1 MKNSRLRFLVLVVLV
16 ALVALSA
23 ACGQSNTTE
32 EAKVLTV
39 GTDAAYAPFE
49 YLENGVI
56 VGFDIDLLAAIMEE
70 AGLEYEVKNLGW
82 DPMLESV
89 RSNNVDLGIS
99 AVTIND
105 VRKETY
111 DFSNPYFESTN
122 MILVKE
128 DSDIKNALDLI
139 GKRVG
144 VQNGTTGAEAVE
156 SILGAN
162 QAGIAKYENN
172 VLAIMELK
180 GGNVDA
186 VVADNT
192 VIIEYVQ
199 NNPND
204 KFVAIGDAENFEAEL
219 YGLIF
224 PKGSEYTEKIN
235 AALKTVIEN
244 GKYAEIYEKW
254 FEATPDVDFLLNA
267 AE

>member
-1 MKNSRLRFLVLVVLV
+1 MKKITLKILVLATIV

-23 ACGQSNTTE
+23 ACGQDTTTGE
-32 EAKVLTV
+32 GKKLTV

-70 AGLEYEVKNLGW
+70 AGLDYEVKNLGW
-82 DPMLESV
+82 DPLFESI
-89 RSNNVDLGIS
+89 RGKSADLGIS

-105 VRKETY
+105 DRKQTY

-122 MILVKE
+122 MILVNE
-128 DSDIKNALDLI
+128 GSDITNALDLK

-156 SILGAN
+156 KILGAN
-162 QAGIAKYENN
+162 HEDIAKFENN

-199 NNPND
+199 NNPNENF
-204 KFVAIGDAENFEAEL
+204 KAIGDAENFEAEL

-224 PKGSEYTEKIN
+224 PKGSEQREKIN
-235 AALKTVIEN
+235 VALKTVIEN
-244 GKYAEIYEKW
+244 GTYAEIYEKW
-254 FEATPDVDFLLNA
+254 FEATPDVDFLLKV

>member
-1 MKNSRLRFLVLVVLV
+1 MKKITLKILVLATIV

-23 ACGQSNTTE
+23 ACGQDTTTGE
-32 EAKVLTV
+32 GKKLTV

-49 YLENGVI
+49 SLKDGVI
-56 VGFDIDLLAAIMEE
+56 VGFDIDLLDAVMKE
-70 AGLEYEVKNLGW
+70 AGIDYEVKNLGW

-89 RSNNVDLGIS
+89 RSSNVDLGIS

-105 VRKETY
+105 DRKQTY

-128 DSDIKNALDLI
+128 GSDIKNALDL
-139 GKRVG
+139 KDKKVG

-162 QAGIAKYENN
+162 HEGIAKYENN

-204 KFVAIGDAENFEAEL
+204 KFVAIGDSENFEAEL

-224 PKGSEYTEKIN
+224 PKGSEHRGKIN

-244 GKYAEIYEKW
+244 GTYAEIYEEW
-254 FEATPDVDFLLNA
+254 FEATPDVDFLLKNA
-267 AE
+267 E